1 MNQNNTPK
9 LIGLDWGTSSLRAY
23 LMAVGGTVIE
33 SRSEPWGI
41 QHIVDGDYASALAN
55 ITAGWPQGIPMIAS
69 GMIGSRGGW
78 REVPYVSCSADLSNL
93 AEGLLRIDLP
103 NGAIHLVPG
112 VLQQGPLPDVM
123 RGEETQILGALAD
136 HPELAKFSL
145 AVLPG
150 THSKW
155 VKIRNGL
162 IENFTTHMTG
172 ELFSSIRDHTILGR
186 PARDVVQQSS
196 EEIFIRGLH
205 TARLAGAE
213 GISARLFSARSL
225 FLTGQLPAE
234 HTLEYLSG
242 LLIGEEIRSALA
254 ACDPASL
261 PPIIL
266 IGNSALTERY
276 QLSLEQFSLPRSFI
290 IDNSAHIGLWLIACI
305 HKLV

>member
-1 MNQNNTPK
+1 MNHNNTPK

-23 LMAVGGTVIE
+23 LMAAGGIVIE

-41 QHIVDGDYASALAN
+41 QNISDGNYAGALAD
-55 ITAGWPQGIPMIAS
+55 ITAGWPEGLPMIAS

-78 REVPYVSCSADLSNL
+78 REVPYISCSADLASL
-93 AEGLLRIDLP
+93 AAGLLP
-103 NGAIHLVPG
+103 VETPSGTVHLVPG
-112 VLQQGPLPDVM
+112 VLQQGSLPDVM

-136 HPELAKFSL
+136 HPELAKLSL

-155 VKIRNGL
+155 VRLRKGL
-162 IENFTTHMTG
+162 IDSFTTHMTG
-172 ELFSSIRDHTILGR
+172 ELFSSIRDHTILGS

-196 EEIFIRGLH
+196 EEIFIRGID

-213 GISARLFSARSL
+213 GLSARLFSARSL
-225 FLTGQLPAE
+225 YLTGQLPAE

-254 ACDPASL
+254 TCDPASF
-261 PPIIL
+261 PPITL
-266 IGNSALTERY
+266 IGNSALSARY
-276 QLSLEQFSLPRSFI
+276 QLALEQFSLPRSLI
-290 IDNSAHIGLWLIACI
+290 IDDSAHIGLWLIACI